1 MKKKVLSLFLVAL
14 LLLVQ
19 LTAPAFA
26 ADTGKSSPV
35 LKLAAAYNNTA
46 KQVTA
51 TVALGPCESIW
62 ALSFELQYDK
72 AALSFSSANAS
83 GIMQSAT
90 VTNMDTNSRVKF
102 MYESEPFAGVN
113 CEAEQLVL
121 SIVFDVIGSGD
132 STLTLGSIDIVTVT
146 GDTEKEVAAG
156 EGSILTATVKL
167 PGTTTD
173 PTTPDPTT
181 PNPTTPDPT
190 TPDPTTPDPTTPDPT
205 TPDPTTP
212 DPTTPDPTTPDPTT
226 PDIPDPI
233 DPERDIVLVGEN
245 NQASHVVTGNTLNV
259 QNDAACVVLYTIDNG
274 ETYTKLAATPN
285 EAGGYD
291 FDLTNVPTNAVIK
304 IAIKGDANGD
314 GKLNN
319 LDVTQVKAAVLGK
332 ITFDSMTN
340 LIVDVD
346 GTDTVNNLDVTQIK
360 ATVLGKI
367 SLNW

>member
-181 PNPTTPDPT
+181 P
-190 TPDPTTPDPTTPDPT
+190 
-205 TPDPTTP
+205 
-212 DPTTPDPTTPDPTT
+212 DPTT

>member
-190 TPDPTTPDPTTPDPT
+190 TPDPTTPDPTTPD
-205 TPDPTTP
+205 
-212 DPTTPDPTTPDPTT
+212 
-226 PDIPDPI
+226 IPDPI